1 MCWIRASSL
10 VSMGFAALYGGL
22 MVTLGVAPTF
32 AEGAIVSWDFSLT
45 WRVGILGI
53 GLLATWQAWRRLGR

>member
-1 MCWIRASSL
+1 
-10 VSMGFAALYGGL
+10 MGFAALYGGL